1 MCHHSLL
8 VALQLML
15 PRVVREV
22 GSVLP
27 VHITV
32 GQRDGCE
39 VVVVGMTVP
48 IHIQSEEVGVI
59 QFPFATYSSRG
70 IVVAEVVGLDVHT
83 RVLAAGTVD
92 ALAVEGT
99 ICIEFY
105 VLIECVGEVFCH
117 LPVGVSVYGL
127 VARVGD
133 HKFRLMRV
141 FPRGVLPSVAM
152 LQLEIGVAA
161 QLAEIQS
168 DAVVLAQFAIG
179 TASCGVLEQ
188 ETFRVVLLRDDVH
201 HTCDGITSVECRGSS
216 FHNLN
221 LLDVVRVDESEVI
234 LPAIVTMDA
243 FAVDE
248 NEDVVVAQ
256 TVHLHLTAHVTFVE
270 GEGSRQSR

>member
-1 MCHHSLL
+1 M
-8 VALQLML
+8 
-15 PRVVREV
+15 
-22 GSVLP
+22 
-27 VHITV
+27 
-32 GQRDGCE
+32 
-39 VVVVGMTVP
+39 
-48 IHIQSEEVGVI
+48 
-59 QFPFATYSSRG
+59 
-70 IVVAEVVGLDVHT
+70 
-83 RVLAAGTVD
+83 
-92 ALAVEGT
+92 
-99 ICIEFY
+99 
-105 VLIECVGEVFCH
+105 
-117 LPVGVSVYGL
+117 
-127 VARVGD
+127 
-133 HKFRLMRV
+133 
-141 FPRGVLPSVAM
+141 
-152 LQLEIGVAA
+152 
-161 QLAEIQS
+161 
-168 DAVVLAQFAIG
+168 LAQFAIG